1 VFASCDVED
10 LVVCRVVIDELLSVK
25 FDAPVRW
32 RRVVCSI
39 VEIHQLLIVCDR
51 SELACALQR

>member
-1 VFASCDVED
+1 MFASCDVED
-10 LVVCRVVIDELLSVK
+10 LLVCRVVIDELLSVK

-39 VEIHQLLIVCDR
+39 VEIHQLLTV
-51 SELACALQR
+51 

>member
-1 VFASCDVED
+1 MFASCDVED
-10 LVVCRVVIDELLSVK
+10 LVVCRVVIELLSVK

-39 VEIHQLLIVCDR
+39 VEIHQLLSVR
-51 SELACALQR
+51 